1 MKFLLPLTAIGV
13 VFAMFLTLKYSMIV
27 PGAGNVTVGA
37 IKVSTDNLKMINP
50 KMDGFTNEGGKY
62 SVTAAEA
69 IQEIGNTDEIQLVR
83 VKAHLTQLS
92 KDWAQV
98 TAPTGMFHVKREVL
112 DLNGDIKVTSSNGMK
127 AFLTEANIFVK
138 KQTILSNKPVR
149 VEMLNGSVRSET
161 MRIDAKTRIVLFQGR
176 VRVKIRKQAVP
187 ADSNIAAGKA
197 EKR

>member
-1 MKFLLPLTAIGV
+1 MCGIGLEAVQDFRFSYVSVITLSHWAWLVISMSIDSAVLNSRLEQHMSSSDITTERVRAFKAATRHGYFVRGMKFLLPLTAIGV

-83 VKAHLTQLS
+83 VKAHLTQIS

-98 TAPTGMFHVKREVL
+98 TAPTP
-112 DLNGDIKVTSSNGMK
+112 ISC
-127 AFLTEANIFVK
+127 
-138 KQTILSNKPVR
+138 
-149 VEMLNGSVRSET
+149 
-161 MRIDAKTRIVLFQGR
+161 
-176 VRVKIRKQAVP
+176 
-187 ADSNIAAGKA
+187 AA
-197 EKR
+197 